1 MIVVAIALLAEI
13 AIGVI
18 GMSLIVTASDADKQQ
33 EPVYEDE
40 KKHSGLLEE
49 D

>member
-1 MIVVAIALLAEI
+1 MIENIVCFIAGGLF
-13 AIGVI
+13 GV
-18 GMSLIVTASDADKQQ
+18 MWWSMCRVASDADKQQ
-33 EPVYEDE
+33 EPVYHED